1 MQRKSPL
8 RPPPEYT
15 RLRKEAPVSKAKI
28 WDGSSVWLVSRYKDV
43 VKVLTDSSFSKVRTH
58 PGFPETGPGGK
69 AAATATKPTF
79 VDMDPPEHTQHRLMV
94 ENEFSVKNVESLRPK
109 LEKIANDLIDDMK
122 KKKQPID
129 LHVAYSLPVPT
140 LMIYDMLGIPYE
152 DHEFLERC
160 NAIRTNGSATSAE
173 SSAASQDLMN
183 YLSRLA
189 EKKKIKGG
197 NDMITRLL
205 KQVHQGKL
213 TNDELVAMT
222 FLLLVAGN
230 ATTANMITLGVLTLV
245 QHPDQLNELKKNPS
259 LIKSAVEEIL
269 RYLTGSQ
276 FATRRVALKKVKI
289 GNQTIEKNQGV
300 WALNASANEDEDVFP
315 NPTTFNIHRQPNP
328 HLAFGEGIHR
338 CVAEHLARAEIEIAI
353 NTLLQRLPNLQ
364 LAIPLEKIQYVNDS
378 SRDFG
383 VDALPI
389 KW

>member
-1 MQRKSPL
+1 
-8 RPPPEYT
+8 
-15 RLRKEAPVSKAKI
+15 
-28 WDGSSVWLVSRYKDV
+28 
-43 VKVLTDSSFSKVRTH
+43 
-58 PGFPETGPGGK
+58 
-69 AAATATKPTF
+69 
-79 VDMDPPEHTQHRLMV
+79 
-94 ENEFSVKNVESLRPK
+94 
-109 LEKIANDLIDDMK
+109 
-122 KKKQPID
+122 
-129 LHVAYSLPVPT
+129 
-140 LMIYDMLGIPYE
+140 
-152 DHEFLERC
+152 
-160 NAIRTNGSATSAE
+160 
-173 SSAASQDLMN
+173 
-183 YLSRLA
+183 
-189 EKKKIKGG
+189 
-197 NDMITRLL
+197 MITRLW

-213 TNDELVAMT
+213 THDELVAMT

-230 ATTANMITLGVLTLV
+230 ATTANMITLGVLTLI

-259 LIKSAVEEIL
+259 LIKNAVEEIL

-328 HLAFGEGIHR
+328 HLAFGEGIHK